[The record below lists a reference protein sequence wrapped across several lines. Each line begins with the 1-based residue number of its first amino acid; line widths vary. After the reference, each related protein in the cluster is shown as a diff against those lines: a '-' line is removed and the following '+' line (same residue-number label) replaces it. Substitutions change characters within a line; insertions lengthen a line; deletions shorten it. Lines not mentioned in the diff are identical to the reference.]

1 MQSKVTAAT
10 RFFLVFV
17 FSLVCLWL
25 ALVVLPLS
33 GQQKRERIISTWTG
47 RFLVWMGIPVT
58 VRGDRSFFTPRPG
71 EPGCLLVSNH
81 ISFLDIFV
89 LDSLVPVRFIA
100 KDEIAHWPVFGII
113 TRSGGTIYIKRGD
126 KRSLLAT
133 MTAMQKTMQSGRPVL
148 MFPEGT
154 TSDGTGLLRL
164 HANLFEPAVRAH
176 AQVVPVVLR
185 YLSNGNITTRPA
197 YTGNVGLFQC
207 LWNILNTPNLSI
219 SLDILPAFT
228 GEDRHILCRRASAA
242 MSRAIGVAD
251 PLGESADGALSPSH
265 KTKD

>member
-1 MQSKVTAAT
+1 MQSKVAAAT
-10 RFFLVFV
+10 RFFLVFI

-33 GQQKRERIISTWTG
+33 GQEKRERIISTWTG

-58 VRGDRSFFTPRPG
+58 VEGDRSFFTPQPG
-71 EPGCLLVSNH
+71 KPGCLLVSNH

-100 KDEIAHWPVFGII
+100 KDEISRWPVFGII

-133 MTAMQKTMQSGRPVL
+133 MKAMQETMQSGRPVL

-176 AQVVPVVLR
+176 SQVVPVVLR
-185 YLSNGNITTRPA
+185 YRSNGKITTRPA
-197 YTGNVGLFQC
+197 YTGDVGLFAC

-219 SLDILPAFT
+219 TLEILPPLT
-228 GEDRHILCRRASAA
+228 GDDRHVLCRQASAA
-242 MSRAIGVAD
+242 MSKAIGVAD
-251 PLGESADGALSPSH
+251 PLQETSIGAAAVDN
-265 KTKD
+265 TKV